1 MSMETNIPFR
11 PVNNDRM
18 AAFSAFRAAMP
29 SREDALASAEMNA
42 LNATVTSNAAT
53 SAAPVLPSTPAP
65 RTTRLDDTQADG
77 ILSALQ
83 QEDENELLQV
93 HNNLDANRV
102 AKLLSLLD

>member
-1 MSMETNIPFR
+1 MSMETAIPFR

-29 SREDALASAEMNA
+29 SHVSNPTAEIDALGSH
-42 LNATVTSNAAT
+42 SST

-65 RTTRLDDTQADG
+65 RTTRLDDNQADG

-83 QEDENELLQV
+83 KEDENELLQA
-93 HNNLDANRV
+93 HSGLDAERV